1 MTVEFD
7 CVTTSGKSVEQMF
20 DLARNI
26 DTHTQS
32 QADAGEKAVAGVTG
46 GLIGLHQN
54 VTWKARHF
62 GVPFTLTS
70 RVTEFEPPHRFVDE
84 QIRGPFT
91 TFHHEHRFEAT
102 ESGSVMIDR
111 IRFDA
116 PFGLIGRAVEKLVL
130 ARYMQRLIE
139 ERGRF
144 LASS

>member
-1 MTVEFD
+1 VTVEFE
-7 CVTTSGKSVEQMF
+7 CVTTSSKSVEQ
-20 DLARNI
+20 
-26 DTHTQS
+26 
-32 QADAGEKAVAGVTG
+32 V
-46 GLIGLHQN
+46 
-54 VTWKARHF
+54 
-62 GVPFTLTS
+62 
-70 RVTEFEPPHRFVDE
+70 
-84 QIRGPFT
+84 RGPFT

-144 LASS
+144 LAAS